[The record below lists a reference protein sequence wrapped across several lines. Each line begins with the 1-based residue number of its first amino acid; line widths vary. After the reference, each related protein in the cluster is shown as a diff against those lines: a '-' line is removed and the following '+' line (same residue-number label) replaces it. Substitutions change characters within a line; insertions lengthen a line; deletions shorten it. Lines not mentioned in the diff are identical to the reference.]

1 MTDKTKTITR
11 RRVLQRL
18 GLAATAVYAAP
29 VLLKLSEA
37 RASSFSGPS
46 SSDPRRRRR
55 RRAAASKPSF
65 SDVRNRGQVQG
76 VQARSRRG
84 SASSFSR

>member
-1 MTDKTKTITR
+1 M
-11 RRVLQRL
+11 LQRL
-18 GLAATAVYAAP
+18 GLAATVVYAAP
-29 VLLKLSEA
+29 VLLQLSEA

-55 RRAAASKPSF
+55 RGAVASKPSF

-76 VQARSRRG
+76 VEARPRRRVV
-84 SASSFSR
+84 ASSFSR